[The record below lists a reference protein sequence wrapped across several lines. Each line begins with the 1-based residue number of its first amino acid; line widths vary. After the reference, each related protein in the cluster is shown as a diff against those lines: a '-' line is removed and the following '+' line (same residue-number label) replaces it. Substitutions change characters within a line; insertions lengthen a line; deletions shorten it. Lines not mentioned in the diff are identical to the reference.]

1 MDRSTDDMDKDT
13 KSVEF
18 VIQIMHMEVVMA
30 SGEEAHRREAWATVI
45 RV

>member
-1 MDRSTDDMDKDT
+1 MDKDT

-18 VIQIMHMEVVMA
+18 VIQILHMEVVMA
-30 SGEEAHRREAWATVI
+30 SGKEARRRKAWSTVI

>member
-1 MDRSTDDMDKDT
+1 MDKDT

-18 VIQIMHMEVVMA
+18 VIQILHMEVVLA
-30 SGEEAHRREAWATVI
+30 SGEEAHHREAWARII